1 MIGHA
6 PVPDQPPATRLRI
19 VWLARKVITRRGR
32 MGTSTPVLG
41 LRPMRCALSRSTK
54 VPKPE
59 IFTFCPPASASD
71 MCERIDSTI
80 VADSLRDSPICWR
93 SDEHTSE
100 LQVTNAHLVCRLL
113 LEKKKKI
120 NEHTTK
126 KIKQQQT

>member
-1 MIGHA
+1 
-6 PVPDQPPATRLRI
+6 
-19 VWLARKVITRRGR
+19 

-80 VADSLRDSPICWR
+80 VADSLRDSPICWLIR
-93 SDEHTSE
+93 AAIS
-100 LQVTNAHLVCRLL
+100 ALVSVPAVIVFLPLL
-113 LEKKKKI
+113 KRQPKPVPGRHDRQSVVSGKGVAVRVDLG
-120 NEHTTK
+120 
-126 KIKQQQT
+126 

>member
-1 MIGHA
+1 MGRHPDALGKLADGEHRARHLAFRLAMIGHA

-59 IFTFCPPASASD
+59 IFTFCPPARD
-71 MCERIDSTI
+71 RKST
-80 VADSLRDSPICWR
+80 
-93 SDEHTSE
+93 
-100 LQVTNAHLVCRLL
+100 RL
-113 LEKKKKI
+113 
-120 NEHTTK
+120 NSSH
-126 KIKQQQT
+126 